1 MTPNDV
7 EILLHFHCSG
17 IPHPRASA
25 PAVRESIARFIDTEA
40 LTHGGPA
47 GYRTTAKGDAW
58 VRMICDTP
66 EPEGTFFDPR
76 SRRTFTSR
84 VTGDTFTMELESPKM
99 ECGTRPDTPWRP
111 WMERRAK

>member
-25 PAVRESIARFIDTEA
+25 PAVRESIARFIDAGA

-47 GYRTTAKGDAW
+47 GYMTTAKGDAW
-58 VRMICDTP
+58 VQMICDTP
-66 EPEGTFFDPR
+66 EPIHMYVDPR
-76 SRRTFTSR
+76 EQS
-84 VTGDTFTMELESPKM
+84 K
-99 ECGTRPDTPWRP
+99 
-111 WMERRAK
+111 